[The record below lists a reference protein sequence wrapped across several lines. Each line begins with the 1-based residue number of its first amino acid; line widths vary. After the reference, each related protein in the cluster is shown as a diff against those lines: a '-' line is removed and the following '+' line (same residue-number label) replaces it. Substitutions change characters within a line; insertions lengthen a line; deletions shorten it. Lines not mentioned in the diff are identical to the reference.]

1 MNDQYSELTFDSLC
15 DEFERPEKTIILFH
29 ARPDADAIGSSF
41 ALKLLLEDMGSE
53 AYCLCENEIPE
64 RLRFLTEN
72 IQESVLLSSLSKD
85 FNSCRCISVDTA
97 SPSQLGTLFDVF
109 NGRIDLMIDHHAA
122 GTPYADNY
130 IKADSAASGEII
142 FEIAKKLVK
151 RGKLKKIP
159 KRACELLYA
168 AISSDTGCFRYSNT
182 TPNTHLCAAELLR
195 SGIDTARI
203 NHYLFDSKS
212 VKVLSAE
219 SEGFKTIRFFGGGK
233 IAIAVFPYE
242 LKVKLGLMDEHLET
256 LVDIARSVE
265 GVEVAAAVRQS
276 TEKNIFRAS
285 LRSSS
290 DVDVSL
296 VCRHFGGG
304 GHIKAAGCTVEAENA
319 LAAAELIAAETEKQI
334 KK

>member
-1 MNDQYSELTFDSLC
+1 MNDSYFDLTLDQLC
-15 DEFERPEKTIILFH
+15 DELEKPKKTLILFH
-29 ARPDADAIGSSF
+29 ARPDADAIGSAF
-41 ALKLLLEDMGSE
+41 ALKLLLEEMGNE

-64 RLRFLTEN
+64 RLRFLIEN
-72 IQESVLLSSLSKD
+72 IQKSVLLSSLSND
-85 FNSCRCISVDTA
+85 FSSYRCVSVDTA
-97 SPSQLGTLFDVF
+97 SPAQLGTLFDVF
-109 NGRIDLMIDHHAA
+109 GGRIDIMIDHHAK

-130 IKADSAASGEII
+130 IRPDSAASGEIV
-142 FEIAKKLVK
+142 FKIAERLIE

-159 KRACELLYA
+159 KKACELLYA
-168 AISSDTGCFRYSNT
+168 AVSSDTGCFRYSNT
-182 TPNTHLCAAELLR
+182 TPSTHLCAAELLR

-203 NHYLFDSKS
+203 NHCLFDSKS

-219 SEGFKTIRFFGGGK
+219 SEGFKTIRFFCDGK

-242 LKVKLGLMDEHLET
+242 LKMRLGLMDEHLET

-265 GVEVAAAVRQS
+265 GVEVAAAVRQP

-296 VCRHFGGG
+296 VCEHFGGG
-304 GHIKAAGCTVEAENA
+304 GHIKAAGCTIEAESA
-319 LAAAELIAAETEKQI
+319 SEAAELIVAEIEKQI